1 MDHIASNDDDFDPG
15 AEWGFSLEQ
24 VGTAIILKPLSESD
38 VNDLARLRRRR
49 DFPRHVAATVPAD
62 GAAKGVLVV
71 DQANVDELYA
81 WLCDVADR
89 NDALMEMT
97 DGLITAIS
105 GWR

>member
-1 MDHIASNDDDFDPG
+1 MDHIAANDDDFDPN

-38 VNDLARLRRRR
+38 VDDLGRLRRRR
-49 DFPRHVAATVPAD
+49 DFPRHIATVAVD
-62 GAAKGVLVV
+62 GAAKGALVI
-71 DQANVDELYA
+71 DEANVDELYA

-89 NDALMEMT
+89 NEALMEMT

>member
-1 MDHIASNDDDFDPG
+1 MDRTAANDDFDPD

-24 VGTAIILKPLSESD
+24 VGTAIVLKPLSDAD
-38 VNDLARLRRRR
+38 VDDLARLRRRR
-49 DFPRHVAATVPAD
+49 DFPRHIAATVSAD
-62 GAAKGVLVV
+62 GAANSALVV
-71 DQANVDELYA
+71 DQANVDELYS

>member
-1 MDHIASNDDDFDPG
+1 MDRTAANDDFDPD

-24 VGTAIILKPLSESD
+24 VGTAIVLKPLSEAD
-38 VNDLARLRRRR
+38 VDDLARLRRRR
-49 DFPRHVAATVPAD
+49 DFPRHVASVPTE
-62 GAAKGVLVV
+62 GAAKGALVV
-71 DQANVDELYA
+71 EQGNVDALYN

-89 NDALMEMT
+89 NDALQEMT

>member
-1 MDHIASNDDDFDPG
+1 MDRIAANDDDFDSD

-38 VNDLARLRRRR
+38 VNDLDRLRRRQ
-49 DFPRHVAATVPAD
+49 DFPRKIASVPSD
-62 GAAKGVLVV
+62 GAAKGALVV
-71 DQANVDELYA
+71 DQGNVDALYA

-89 NDALMEMT
+89 NDALQEMT

>member
-1 MDHIASNDDDFDPG
+1 MDHIAANDDDFDPG

-49 DFPRHVAATVPAD
+49 DFPRHIASVGTED
-62 GAAKGVLVV
+62 AAKGALVV
-71 DQANVDELYA
+71 DQGNVDALYA